1 MASGQI
7 TRFESLLSK
16 TCQLCYTPGRV
27 VFKVHCTDLGDNP
40 MASTVWKGYL
50 SFGLISIPVRLFAA
64 ARTEHVSFHML
75 HDACKTRIKEQL
87 YCPHCERVVERS
99 EIVKGYEI
107 NKGRWIVIEDE
118 EIKKV
123 APQSSETMEIQE
135 FVKLSDVDPLYF
147 NASYYAVPE
156 EAGRK
161 AYKLMVMTMDK
172 AGYAAIAKV
181 GMHQREYVVIIRP
194 RDNGLTLHTI
204 YYPNE
209 IREVPG
215 YGSTGDVEVKPQEVQ
230 LAEQLVKSLAG
241 PFQPERYSDEYQKRL
256 LQLVKAKSQGRAVQG
271 PPERKQAPVVDLME
285 ALKRSLAGTEKA
297 ARKSAAQA
305 PSKRAVKHRKVA

>member
-1 MASGQI
+1 MPAMLHPHRSG
-7 TRFESLLSK
+7 FENA
-16 TCQLCYTPGRV
+16 QDG
-27 VFKVHCTDLGDNP
+27 FGDIF

-75 HDACKTRIKEQL
+75 HGVCKTRIKEQL

-135 FVKLSDVDPLYF
+135 FVKLGDIDPLYF
-147 NASYYAVPE
+147 KASYYAVPE

-181 GMHQREYVVIIRP
+181 GMHQREYVVVIRP
-194 RDNGLTLHTI
+194 HDKGLTLHTI
-204 YYPNE
+204 FYPNE

-215 YGSTGDVEVKPQEVQ
+215 YGSTGNVEVKSQEVQ
-230 LAEQLVKSLAG
+230 LAEQLVKSLAA
-241 PFQPERYSDEYQKRL
+241 PFQPQRYSDEYQKRL

-271 PPERKQAPVVDLME
+271 PPERKQAPVVDLLE
-285 ALKRSLAGTEKA
+285 ALKRSLAGTGKA
-297 ARKSAAQA
+297 AKKPPAKA
-305 PSKRAVKHRKVA
+305 PSKRAVKHRKIA